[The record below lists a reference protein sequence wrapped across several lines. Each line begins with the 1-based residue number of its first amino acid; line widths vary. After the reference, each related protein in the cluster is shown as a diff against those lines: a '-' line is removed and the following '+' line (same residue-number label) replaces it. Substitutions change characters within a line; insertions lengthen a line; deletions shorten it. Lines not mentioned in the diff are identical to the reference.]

1 MSRARELKIT
11 FAIRGCLGSIKSI
24 AEDICIYEGRGKGA
38 ERSRRQ
44 RDIETQFGH
53 LLFQHVDK
61 KFIARYVRYKKD
73 WETRLGD

>member
-1 MSRARELKIT
+1 MDKGRELDIT
-11 FAIRGCLGSIKSI
+11 FAIRGCLGSIKRI
-24 AEDICIYEGRGKGA
+24 AEDICIYEGREKGK
-38 ERSRRQ
+38 ERSQRQ

-73 WETRLGD
+73 WETR